1 MVKRKFYA
9 EPVIDEENIDSDDN
23 QDEILN
29 KLEDE
34 YNVDHRSNIHVT
46 GTLSIVINKP
56 HSENK
61 MMNKNYYDNF
71 IKQEQLQS

>member
-1 MVKRKFYA
+1 MKR
-9 EPVIDEENIDSDDN
+9 
-23 QDEILN
+23 
-29 KLEDE
+29 LEDE

-61 MMNKNYYDNF
+61 ILNKNYYDQINPQRK
-71 IKQEQLQS
+71 IDTILEEPLA